1 MISSHVTRP
10 RSIDNIHVRHTCLPE
25 VLHHPYIDDLHVTL
39 HFSALHVQ
47 ERVARGAA
55 ADVPVLRVRPGSAAD
70 DGHESDGR
78 GPHRVRPAPHPRTS
92 KRPASQPL
100 ATSRCCSLLLAT
112 SRYFPLLLPTSGYC
126 SLLLANLLSF
136 MIALYVFIRV
146 REVVLAVKFDLDF
159 EFM

>member
-1 MISSHVTRP
+1 M
-10 RSIDNIHVRHTCLPE
+10 
-25 VLHHPYIDDLHVTL
+25 

-92 KRPASQPL
+92 KRPASLSLLL
-100 ATSRCCSLLLAT
+100 ATARYFSLLLAT
-112 SRYFPLLLPTSGYC
+112 SRYFY
-126 SLLLANLLSF
+126 LLLATARYFWLICYHS
-136 MIALYVFIRV
+136 
-146 REVVLAVKFDLDF
+146 
-159 EFM
+159 

>member
-1 MISSHVTRP
+1 M
-10 RSIDNIHVRHTCLPE
+10 
-25 VLHHPYIDDLHVTL
+25 

-92 KRPASQPL
+92 KRPASPPL
-100 ATSRCCSLLLAT
+100 ATSRCCSLLLA
-112 SRYFPLLLPTSGYC
+112 TSGYC

-136 MIALYVFIRV
+136 MIALCSMCVVIRV
-146 REVVLAVKFDLDF
+146 REVVLDVEFDLDF
-159 EFM
+159 ELI